1 MFSLPFFLASIVHHL
16 LNVIKKFLGNN
27 WLVASFVEL
36 AVEAESSIINLTE
49 LKRVDS
55 ELNKTAVSREENDER
70 GKYGTTTYIRRFGS
84 WFNAL
89 GKAGLEKTRTP
100 MNLPEEDLFQNLEE
114 IWIKLGRQPRYAEV
128 QKPLSKYHVG
138 TYENRFGTWRKALE
152 KFVAYINNEERT
164 SSEEAIRNVEVEPST
179 FHKTKRGINW
189 RLRFIVM
196 RRDNFKCKNC
206 GRSPATDPTIILHV
220 DHIKAWANGGETV
233 LENLQTLCSKC
244 NIGKSDLE

>member
-1 MFSLPFFLASIVHHL
+1 M
-16 LNVIKKFLGNN
+16 KF
-27 WLVASFVEL
+27 EL
-36 AVEAESSIINLTE
+36 EEYHRGITDEELLTE
-49 LKRVDS
+49 LKRVAS

-89 GKAGLEKTRTP
+89 EKAGLEKTRMP

-179 FHKTKRGINW
+179 LHKTKRGINW

-196 RRDNFKCKNC
+196 RQDNFKCKNC
-206 GRSPATDPTIILHV
+206 GRSPATDQTIILHV
-220 DHIKAWANGGETV
+220 DHIKAWANDGEII

>member
-1 MFSLPFFLASIVHHL
+1 M
-16 LNVIKKFLGNN
+16 KFVLEEYNRGITDD
-27 WLVASFVEL
+27 EL
-36 AVEAESSIINLTE
+36 ITE
-49 LKRVDS
+49 LKYVALK
-55 ELNKTAVSREENDER
+55 LNKTALNRADNDDH

-89 GKAGLEKTRTP
+89 EKAGLEKTRTP
-100 MNLPEEDLFQNLEE
+100 MNLPEEELFKNLEE

-138 TYENRFGTWRKALE
+138 TYENRYGTWRNALE
-152 KFVAYINNEERT
+152 KFVAYINNEENL
-164 SSEEAIRNVEVEPST
+164 SSEEEAIKNIEAEPISR
-179 FHKTKRGINW
+179 HKTSRTINW

-196 RRDNFKCKNC
+196 RRDNFKCKSC
-206 GRSPATDPTIILHV
+206 GRSPATDPSIILHV
-220 DHIKAWANGGETV
+220 DHLKAWANGGETI

>member
-1 MFSLPFFLASIVHHL
+1 M
-16 LNVIKKFLGNN
+16 KF
-27 WLVASFVEL
+27 EL
-36 AVEAESSIINLTE
+36 EEYHRGITDDELITE
-49 LKRVDS
+49 LKYVALK
-55 ELNKTAVSREENDER
+55 LNKTALNRADNDDH

-89 GKAGLEKTRTP
+89 EKAGLEKTRTP
-100 MNLPEEDLFQNLEE
+100 MNLPEEELFKNLEE

-138 TYENRFGTWRKALE
+138 TYENRYGTWRNALE
-152 KFVAYINNEERT
+152 KFVAYINNEENL
-164 SSEEAIRNVEVEPST
+164 SSEEEAIKNIEAEPISR
-179 FHKTKRGINW
+179 HKTSRTINW

-196 RRDNFKCKNC
+196 RRDNFKCKSC
-206 GRSPATDPTIILHV
+206 GRSPATDPSIILHV
-220 DHIKAWANGGETV
+220 DHLKAWANGGETI

>member
-1 MFSLPFFLASIVHHL
+1 M
-16 LNVIKKFLGNN
+16 KF
-27 WLVASFVEL
+27 EL
-36 AVEAESSIINLTE
+36 EQYHRGVTDEELLTE
-49 LKRVDS
+49 LQRVAS
-55 ELNKTAVSREENDER
+55 ERKKTAISRADNDEH

-89 GKAGLEKTRTP
+89 EKAGLEKTRTP
-100 MNLPEEDLFQNLEE
+100 MNLPEEELFQNLEE

-128 QKPLSKYHVG
+128 QKPISKYHVG

-152 KFVAYINNEERT
+152 AFVAYINDEENVA
-164 SSEEAIRNVEVEPST
+164 SEAIIKSLEPELESR
-179 FHKTKRGINW
+179 HKTKRNINW

-196 RRDNFKCKNC
+196 RRDNFKCRGC
-206 GRSPATDPTIILHV
+206 GRSPATDPNIILHI

-233 LENLQTLCSKC
+233 LENLQTLCSVC

>member
-1 MFSLPFFLASIVHHL
+1 M
-16 LNVIKKFLGNN
+16 KF
-27 WLVASFVEL
+27 EL
-36 AVEAESSIINLTE
+36 EEYHRGITNEELIAD
-49 LKRVDS
+49 LKRIALK
-55 ELNKTAVSREENDER
+55 LNKTALNRTDNDEH

-89 GKAGLEKTRTP
+89 EKAGLEKTRTP
-100 MNLPEEDLFQNLEE
+100 MNLPEEELFKNLEE

-152 KFVAYINNEERT
+152 KFVVYINHEESA
-164 SSEEAIRNVEVEPST
+164 SSEEAIKNVEVEPIT
-179 FHKTKRGINW
+179 KHKTSRTINW

-196 RRDNFKCKNC
+196 RRDNFKCKSC
-206 GRSPATDPTIILHV
+206 GRSPAIDPSIILHV
-220 DHIKAWANGGETV
+220 DHVKAWANGGETV